1 MAYLTTLRSAVALA
15 DDSTRQQK
23 TRAAISSSFSRTMSR
38 AAGAPSVSSLSSLC
52 LSPNATVLDAAI
64 RDFRDSRRH
73 RLLLDRIR
81 RPEPALVEGE
91 QRCLFD
97 IESVNNNLVDNNL
110 RFREVSYLI
119 SRPRRCDLRFLRQ
132 PPPPSRSPPRSN
144 PPSRVS
150 SRRRRTALSP

>member
-23 TRAAISSSFSRTMSR
+23 TRAAILSSFSRTMS

-52 LSPNATVLDAAI
+52 LSPNATVLDTAI

-73 RLLLDRIR
+73 RLLLDRIC
-81 RPEPALVEGE
+81 RPEPDLVEGE

-97 IESVNNNLVDNNL
+97 IESVNNNLVNNNL
-110 RFREVSYLI
+110 RFRKLE
-119 SRPRRCDLRFLRQ
+119 R
-132 PPPPSRSPPRSN
+132 
-144 PPSRVS
+144 
-150 SRRRRTALSP
+150 

>member
-1 MAYLTTLRSAVALA
+1 
-15 DDSTRQQK
+15 
-23 TRAAISSSFSRTMSR
+23 MSR

-52 LSPNATVLDAAI
+52 LSPTATVLDAAI

-110 RFREVSYLI
+110 RFREVSYCVLDAVI
-119 SRPRRCDLRFLRQ
+119 RDFRDSRRHRLLLDRLLDRIRRPEPALVEGEQRCPLDIESVNNNLVNNNLRFRKLER
-132 PPPPSRSPPRSN
+132 
-144 PPSRVS
+144 
-150 SRRRRTALSP
+150 